1 MSDTNP
7 GITHFFTVSIDSVD
21 LGSWTKMNGIGM
33 TIATVDR
40 PESAMTFFQ
49 HHLPGALQYSNIT
62 FERPVSPDSAAVMA
76 WVSAYHLLP
85 VPTAGQIVCLDQT
98 GSIVM
103 MWEMIGVT
111 PVSWKGPS
119 MDAFGN
125 PNTAM
130 ESLTIAHMGFL

>member
-1 MSDTNP
+1 MSDADP

-33 TIATVDR
+33 SIDKQDR
-40 PESAMTFFQ
+40 SDSAMTFFQ
-49 HHLPGALQYSNIT
+49 HHLPGAMKYADIT

-76 WVSAYHLLP
+76 WLSAYHLLP